1 MCIVSQ
7 SSSVVT
13 GFLAGPVMVVSHAS
27 SVVTGFLAGPVKVV
41 SQASSASIVLC
52 VLCSADI
59 RLK

>member
-27 SVVTGFLAGPVKVV
+27 SVVTGFLDGPVMVISCCLL
-41 SQASSASIVLC
+41 SQVFWLD
-52 VLCSADI
+52 L
-59 RLK
+59 